1 VLGLGQVPLKS
12 NRQAE
17 AKYVSWRV
25 EQSLMQTTIVA
36 IKEYFEFIFEYLNK
50 LKINKKVIGNHTKN
64 RRAGPCVCHQAAAG
78 LN

>member
-1 VLGLGQVPLKS
+1 
-12 NRQAE
+12 
-17 AKYVSWRV
+17 
-25 EQSLMQTTIVA
+25 MQTTIVA

-64 RRAGPCVCHQAAAG
+64 RRAGPCGCHQAAAG